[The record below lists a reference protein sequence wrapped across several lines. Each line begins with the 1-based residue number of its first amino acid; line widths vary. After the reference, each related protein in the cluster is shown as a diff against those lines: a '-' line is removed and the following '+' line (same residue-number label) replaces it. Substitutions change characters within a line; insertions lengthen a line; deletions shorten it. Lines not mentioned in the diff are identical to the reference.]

1 MSKKFKLKNRSI
13 GGSSNKI
20 SAAKNESIRE
30 SSTKFS
36 GENESTGGSLPD
48 FSSKTPSLFV
58 ATPMYGGQCTGHHAI
73 GLAHIVTMSF
83 KTNLR
88 VFYSFMMNESLIT
101 RARDSLAHDFIKSDY
116 SHLLFL
122 DADIGFNAFDI
133 PAMIKAD
140 KDIICG
146 LYPKKEINWNK
157 VKKAIDKGVAGKE
170 LERYTGEFVVRL
182 VNATHTTGVVTE
194 PLEIECGGTG
204 FMLIHR
210 RVFEGLL
217 DKVPTYTSDMYVAT
231 DTVREKKVIH
241 QFFDTS
247 ICPKTNN
254 LLSEDY
260 HFCALAREHG
270 FKIFAAPWA
279 KLTHT
284 GAYTFNGEIIE

>member
-13 GGSSNKI
+13 GGSLHKI
-20 SAAKNESIRE
+20 SAAKNESTGGSPI
-30 SSTKFS
+30 KNS
-36 GENESTGGSLPD
+36 GENESTGGSLPK
-48 FSSKTPSLFV
+48 FSDKKPSVFV

-83 KTNLR
+83 QKNLR
-88 VFYSFMMNESLIT
+88 IFYSFMMNESLIT

-116 SHLLFL
+116 THLLFL

-133 PAMIKAD
+133 PSMIEAD

-157 VKKAIDKGVAGKE
+157 VKKAIDRGVVGRD

-182 VNATHTTGVVTE
+182 VNATHTTGLRTE

-204 FMLIHR
+204 FMLINR

-217 DKVPTYTSDMYVAT
+217 DKVPTYTSDMYIST

-270 FKIFAAPWA
+270 FKIFAAPWV

-284 GAYTFNGEIIE
+284 GAYTFNGDIVE

>member
-13 GGSSNKI
+13 GV
-20 SAAKNESIRE
+20 AQP
-30 SSTKFS
+30 KFS
-36 GENESTGGSLPD
+36 GKNGSIGESLPK
-48 FSSKTPSLFV
+48 FSGKNGSIGESLSKNLGKSASLFV
-58 ATPMYGGQCTGHHAI
+58 ATPMYGGQCTGHHAV
-73 GLAHIVTMSF
+73 GLAQIVTMSF
-83 KTNLR
+83 QKNIR

-116 SHLLFL
+116 THLLFL

-133 PAMIKAD
+133 PAMIEAD

-146 LYPKKEINWNK
+146 LYPKKEINWLK
-157 VKKAIDKGVAGKE
+157 VKKAIDRGVVGKD

-182 VNATHTTGVVTE
+182 VDAKHTTGLMNE

-217 DKVPTYTSDMYVAT
+217 DKVPTYTSDMYIAT
-231 DTVREKKVIH
+231 DMIREKKIIH

-279 KLTHT
+279 KLSHT
-284 GAYTFNGEIIE
+284 GAYTFTGEIIE

>member
-1 MSKKFKLKNRSI
+1 MSKKSNLKNGST
-13 GGSSNKI
+13 GGSLSKF
-20 SAAKNESIRE
+20 SRKNESIRE
-30 SSTKFS
+30 SSPKFS
-36 GENESTGGSLPD
+36 D
-48 FSSKTPSLFV
+48 KTPSVFV

-73 GLAHIVTMSF
+73 GLAQIVTMSF
-83 KTNLR
+83 KSNLR
-88 VFYSFMMNESLIT
+88 IFYSFMMNESLIT
-101 RARDSLAHDFIKSDY
+101 RARDSLAHDFLKSDY
-116 SHLLFL
+116 THLLFL

-133 PAMIKAD
+133 PAMIEAD

-157 VKKAIDKGVAGKE
+157 VKKAIDRGVVGKD

-182 VNATHTTGVVTE
+182 VDAKHTTGLRNE

-204 FMLIHR
+204 FMLISR

-217 DKVPTYTSDMYVAT
+217 DKVPTYTSDMFIAT

-270 FKIFAAPWA
+270 FKIFAAPWV
-279 KLTHT
+279 KLSHT